1 MERAAR
7 GRARRVYAR
16 TRAGRG
22 EGVTDRP
29 VKWTGSPGSD
39 RSWGSLESVRDVAQD
54 GDQHRRVA
62 DIRGEKHDEVGRPR
76 RDGHRQAAG
85 GAEAA
90 RFGSLIVGRRAVVPM
105 IGRRMRA

>member
-16 TRAGRG
+16 TGAGRG

-29 VKWTGSPGSD
+29 VRTTGSPGSD
-39 RSWGSLESVRDVAQD
+39 RSWGSLEAVRNVVQD
-54 GDQHRRVA
+54 GDDHRPVA
-62 DIRGEKHDEVGRPR
+62 GIRGEKYEEVVRLR

-90 RFGSLIVGRRAVVPM
+90 RFGSLIVGRRAVVSVM
-105 IGRRMRA
+105 GRRKRA

>member
-29 VKWTGSPGSD
+29 VKPTGSPGSD
-39 RSWGSLESVRDVAQD
+39 RSWGSLEAVRNVVQD
-54 GDQHRRVA
+54 GDDHRPVA
-62 DIRGEKHDEVGRPR
+62 DIRGEKHDEVGRLR

-90 RFGSLIVGRRAVVPM
+90 RVGSLIVGRRAVVSVVR
-105 IGRRMRA
+105 RRMRA